1 MFGFEFSHILVLAA
15 IALIVLGPK
24 QMPQLAKV
32 LGRTIGE
39 LKKAMRDVT
48 SEMSAVVVDSHKDS
62 KAKEPTAQPQIE
74 NPTDTV
80 KKENS

>member
-32 LGRTIGE
+32 LGQTIGE

-48 SEMSAVVVDSHKDS
+48 SEMSGVVTDLSQEKPTS
-62 KAKEPTAQPQIE
+62 KVEPEKIE
-74 NPTDTV
+74 N
-80 KKENS
+80 KEKT

>member
-39 LKKAMRDVT
+39 LKKAMREVT
-48 SEMSAVVVDSHKDS
+48 SEMTAVVVDQHKEE
-62 KAKEPTAQPQIE
+62 KPPKPEEPP
-74 NPTDTV
+74 

>member
-32 LGRTIGE
+32 LGKTIGE
-39 LKKAMRDVT
+39 LRKAVRDVT
-48 SEMSAVVVDSHKDS
+48 SQISVDLEDQSAAKPAEKPKD
-62 KAKEPTAQPQIE
+62 K
-74 NPTDTV
+74 V
-80 KKENS
+80 

>member
-39 LKKAMRDVT
+39 LRKAMRDMT
-48 SEMSAVVVDSHKDS
+48 SQISVDLEDQSKSNVKTENKKD
-62 KAKEPTAQPQIE
+62 K
-74 NPTDTV
+74 V
-80 KKENS
+80 

>member
-48 SEMSAVVVDSHKDS
+48 SEMSAVVVDEKPPKVDQ
-62 KAKEPTAQPQIE
+62 AEEPVIA
-74 NPTDTV
+74 

>member
-39 LKKAMRDVT
+39 LKKAMREVT
-48 SEMSAVVVDSHKDS
+48 SEMSAVVVDSQKDS
-62 KAKEPTAQPQIE
+62 KKTEDPTLLE
-74 NPTDTV
+74 

>member
-48 SEMSAVVVDSHKDS
+48 SEMTAVVVDPD
-62 KAKEPTAQPQIE
+62 KEPKP
-74 NPTDTV
+74 PTDSV
-80 KKENS
+80 KSPKENS